1 MKTERNILIAFILN
15 LGFAIFELFG
25 GLFTNSVAIMS
36 DAIHDIGDALSIGVS
51 YFLEKKSK
59 KQADNKYTYG
69 YTRYSVLGASI
80 TSAILLI
87 GSILVIYR
95 AIIRLVNPETVNY
108 DGMIV
113 FAIVGVIINSLAA
126 YFTHDGDS
134 MNQRAVN
141 LHMLED
147 VLGWVIVLIGSIV
160 MKFTDIVYIDSVLSI
175 GVAFFIL
182 INSVK
187 MLLSAVDLFLEKTPQ
202 GISVDELKHHLLE
215 IEGIISIHDL
225 HIWSLD
231 GINHC
236 ATLHVVVDDHFK
248 STKKKVREELH
259 EHGIAHVTI
268 EMEIESE
275 PCGEEM
281 AHLLKTPTHSC
292 CGHHH
297 HHHVHHH
304 GHGHEHHH

>member
-1 MKTERNILIAFILN
+1 MKTEKNILIAFILN

-36 DAIHDIGDALSIGVS
+36 DAIHDVGDALSIGVS
-51 YFLEKKSK
+51 YLLEKKSK
-59 KQADNKYTYG
+59 KQADNNYTYG

-80 TSAILLI
+80 TSAILFI

-95 AIIRLVNPETVNY
+95 AIIRLIYPETVNY
-108 DGMIV
+108 NGMIV

-147 VLGWVIVLIGSIV
+147 VLGWVIVLIGSVI
-160 MKFTDIVYIDSVLSI
+160 MKFTDIVYIDSILSI

-182 INSVK
+182 VNSVR
-187 MLLSAVDLFLEKTPQ
+187 MLLSAVDLFLEKTPK
-202 GISVDELKHHLLE
+202 GVSVDELKHHLLE

-268 EMEIESE
+268 EMETEAE
-275 PCGEEM
+275 PCGEQE
-281 AHLLKTPTHSC
+281 AHLLKTPTHSH

-297 HHHVHHH
+297 HHH
-304 GHGHEHHH
+304 

>member
-15 LGFAIFELFG
+15 LGFAIFEFFG

-59 KQADNKYTYG
+59 RHADDTYTYG
-69 YTRYSVLGASI
+69 YTRYSVLGATI
-80 TSAILLI
+80 TSMILLI
-87 GSILVIYR
+87 GSLFVISRALVRFIY
-95 AIIRLVNPETVNY
+95 PESVNY
-108 DGMIV
+108 DGMII
-113 FAIVGVIINSLAA
+113 FAIVGVAVNFAAA
-126 YFTHDGDS
+126 YFTKDGDS
-134 MNQRAVN
+134 LNQKAVN

-160 MKFTDIVYIDSVLSI
+160 MKFTDIVHIDSILSI
-175 GVAFFIL
+175 GVAIFIAV
-182 INSVK
+182 NSVK
-187 MLLSAVDLFLEKTPQ
+187 MLLEAVNLFLEKTPE
-202 GISVDELKHHLLE
+202 GISVEELKHHLLE
-215 IEGIISIHDL
+215 IEGIVSIHDL

-248 STKKKVREELH
+248 STKKRVREELH

-268 EMEIESE
+268 EMETEKE
-275 PCGEEM
+275 PCGEESE
-281 AHLLKTPTHSC
+281 HLLKTPSHSC

-297 HHHVHHH
+297 HHHGHHH
-304 GHGHEHHH
+304 